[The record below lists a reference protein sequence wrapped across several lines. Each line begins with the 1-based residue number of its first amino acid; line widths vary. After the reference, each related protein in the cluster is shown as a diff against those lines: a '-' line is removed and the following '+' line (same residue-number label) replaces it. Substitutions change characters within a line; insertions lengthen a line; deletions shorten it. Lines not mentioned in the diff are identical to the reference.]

1 MNRGIYPILS
11 GALAQEHRLQVIA
24 NNLANANTTA
34 YKRDETLFA
43 SLLSAAGTVA
53 PRNPLSAAFSFPLTG
68 PGLSGGS
75 RFFVTLRGVV
85 TGFQPGRLRT
95 TGNTLDVAIQGQGFF
110 EVKTPYGVRYTR
122 NGMLHVSPK
131 HELVTD
137 EGYLVMGKKGPLKL
151 GPGDVRIAPDG
162 TVTVDGQLSGVLKIV
177 EFPLDRPPEKV
188 GDGLYRGTGARPAK
202 SPLLAIGH
210 IEESNVNAIG
220 EMVQVIEVMRSYE
233 SAQRLV
239 QTFDRM
245 TEAAIQD
252 IGRVV

>member
-11 GALAQEHRLQVIA
+11 GALAQERRLQVIA
-24 NNLANANTTA
+24 NNLANANTA
-34 YKRDETLFA
+34 AFKRDEALFA
-43 SLLSAAGTVA
+43 SLLSSARAVPPPPTSSVA
-53 PRNPLSAAFSFPLTG
+53 SFPPSG
-68 PGLSGGS
+68 AIGFPGGS
-75 RFFVTLRGVV
+75 RVFVALRGVA
-85 TGFQPGRLRT
+85 TGFQPGRLRST
-95 TGNTLDVAIQGQGFF
+95 DNGLDVAIQGPGFF
-110 EVKTPYGVRYTR
+110 EVKTPSGIRYTR
-122 NGMLHVSPK
+122 TGLFHVSAD
-131 HELVTD
+131 HALVT
-137 EGYLVMGKKGPLKL
+137 EQGYPVMGTKGPLKL
-151 GPGDVRIAPDG
+151 GPGTVRIAPDG
-162 TVTVDGQLSGVLKIV
+162 TVSVDDQPRGVLNIV
-177 EFPLDRPPEKV
+177 EFPQGQPPEKV

-210 IEESNVNAIG
+210 LEESNVNAIG